1 MPFLVPTLA
10 FISVFILSFSYS
22 FLHINTTDVLLC
34 SVCVCVCVCET
45 LVEESVFSPSPHC
58 VDRICQLGL

>member
-34 SVCVCVCVCET
+34 SVCVCVCET